1 MFLIVTF
8 FLILFFLVGI
18 FLLTSLSSAF
28 RRLHN
33 DDSQKQIDMLGSLF
47 FYRPL
52 HYFFL
57 QSQGFEGLF
66 FSTLCAQNIARFF
79 YAVLT
84 YVFISHTNL
93 FYQLPNSDS
102 PQINDFSLF
111 WIILSFVAFVLA
123 GVIIGDILPRM
134 FGTKMPAAAIR
145 LCAPLSSPFFFLV
158 FPISYIFLKLSHS
171 LSRTFLFD
179 QFQEPAVQAKKEI
192 IDIIERA
199 ELGPE
204 INRHDKQLI
213 ESVLNFKERI
223 AREVMVPRIHL
234 FCLSSTTTIRE
245 AAGLLYSEGYSRTP
259 VYKNNIDN
267 IVGLLMYKDILI
279 KYMEYVDK
287 NHDEKILDMSI
298 ESLIKPPIY
307 TPETKKL
314 SNLLQE
320 FRKTQVHLAIVVD
333 EYGGTE
339 GIVTI
344 EDILEAIVGDIADE
358 YDEMEQLYKAQPDK
372 SWIVDAKLSILD
384 AEEELDIKIPQEAD
398 YDTIGG
404 YLYHRAG
411 TIPLPGFIIH
421 HEDFEIEVLSSSD
434 RSVDKV
440 RIRAL
445 PHE

>member
-1 MFLIVTF
+1 
-8 FLILFFLVGI
+8 VGI
-18 FLLTSLSSAF
+18 FLLTALSSAF
-28 RRLHN
+28 RRLHK
-33 DDSQKQIDMLGSLF
+33 DDSQKQIDALGSLF

-57 QSQGFEGLF
+57 GSQGFEGLF
-66 FSTLCAQNIARFF
+66 FSTLCAQNISRFF
-79 YAVLT
+79 YAVFT
-84 YVFISHTNL
+84 YVFISHTHL
-93 FYQLPNSDS
+93 FYQAPTAESS
-102 PQINDFSLF
+102 FYDFSIF
-111 WIILSFVAFVLA
+111 WIILSFFAFILL
-123 GVIIGDILPRM
+123 GVIFGDFLPRM
-134 FGTKMPAAAIR
+134 FGTRMPTTAIR
-145 LCAPLSSPFFFLV
+145 LCAPLSSIFLFLV
-158 FPISYIFLKLSHS
+158 FPISFIFLKLSQS
-171 LSRTFLFD
+171 LSRTFYFD
-179 QFQEPAVQAKKEI
+179 QFQEPEVQAKKEI

-199 ELGPE
+199 DLGPD

-223 AREVMVPRIHL
+223 AREVMVPRIQL
-234 FCLSSTTTIRE
+234 FCLPSTTTIRE
-245 AAGLLYSEGYSRTP
+245 AARLLYSEGYSRTP

-267 IVGLLMYKDILI
+267 IIGLLMYKDIQI

-287 NHDEKILDMSI
+287 GHDDKILDMPI

-358 YDEMEQLYKAQPDK
+358 YDEMEQPYKALPDK
-372 SWIVDAKLSILD
+372 SWIVDAKLNILD
-384 AEEELDIKIPQEAD
+384 VEEELDIKIPQEAD

-421 HEDFEIEVLSSSD
+421 HEDFEIEVLSSSE

-445 PHE
+445 PHD